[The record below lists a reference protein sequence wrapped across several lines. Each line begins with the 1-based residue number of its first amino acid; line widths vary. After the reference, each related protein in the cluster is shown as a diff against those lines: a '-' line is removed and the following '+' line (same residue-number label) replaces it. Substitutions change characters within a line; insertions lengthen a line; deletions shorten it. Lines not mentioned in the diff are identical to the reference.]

1 VASRATFLADATD
14 PEGIRPMGGV
24 TDRREADAVKGI
36 HVATVLTVVVLAA
49 GCGPAG
55 PAEQAERVRLLQPLD
70 VVTVTDGQIEEGL
83 AISGPLEPYR
93 SVEVRAQLA
102 GELVSV
108 NVERGT
114 TVAAGAV
121 LGRFDAATVRSQLLG
136 ARAAVAAAEAAAAS
150 ASHRLE
156 SAEALYAA
164 GAVSRQDLRQARS
177 AAESA
182 VAQVAAAAAQLAQ
195 AGAAERSTVLRAPSG
210 GIVSAR
216 LVSAGEAVVPGQPLF
231 RIVDTDTLELAAR
244 VPVSGLGSFREGD
257 PVVFRIDDASGRLLT
272 GYVDRIE
279 PMVDPSTRQVIV
291 YARLPNT
298 DGALVGGLYATGTIV
313 LRTVRGAS
321 LPAASVMEAPGGG
334 RHVLV
339 IDDGRAARREV
350 RVLGE
355 DRASGQVVVD
365 GVEPG
370 ALVIARPGRLEGG
383 EAVRLAGGRVE
394 PEASEVRP

>member
-1 VASRATFLADATD
+1 V
-14 PEGIRPMGGV
+14 RPVGGV
-24 TDRREADAVKGI
+24 TDQLEADAVRRI
-36 HVATVLTVVVLAA
+36 HVAGMLAVTVLAT
-49 GCGPAG
+49 GCGVG
-55 PAEQAERVRLLQPLD
+55 EAEQPERVRVLQPMD
-70 VVTVTDGQIEEGL
+70 VVTVAEGQIEEGL
-83 AISGPLEPYR
+83 AISGPLDPYR

-114 TVAAGAV
+114 AVAAGAV
-121 LGRFDAATVRSQLLG
+121 LGRYDAATVQSQLLG
-136 ARAAVAAAEAAAAS
+136 ARAAVASAEAAVAS

-156 SAEALYAA
+156 STEALYAA
-164 GAVSRQDLRQARS
+164 GAVSRQDLRQAGS
-177 AAESA
+177 GAEAA

-195 AGAAERSTVLRAPSG
+195 AEEAHRRTVLRAPSG

-216 LVSAGEAVVPGQPLF
+216 LVSAGEAVAPGQPLF

-244 VPVSGLGSFREGD
+244 VPVSGLGSFRVGD
-257 PVVFRIDDASGRLLT
+257 PVVFRIDDASDRLLI

-279 PMVDPSTRQVIV
+279 PMADPSTRQVVV

-313 LRTVRGAS
+313 LRTVRGAA
-321 LPAASVMEAPGGG
+321 LPAASVAEAPDGG

-339 IDDGRAARREV
+339 IEDGRAARREV

-355 DRASGQVVVD
+355 DRASGQVVVE
-365 GVEPG
+365 GLEPG
-370 ALVIARPGRLEGG
+370 VLVIARPGRLEGG
-383 EAVRLAGGRVE
+383 EAVQLAGGLYD
-394 PEASEVRP
+394 PQAGEVRP